1 MKDLEKNRPS
11 GKIATMPSL
20 RVEPGLREAAE
31 SVLAEGESL
40 SAFMEQA
47 LRESIARRRN
57 QRAFIE
63 RGLANREAAR
73 ASGEY
78 YPAETLLEDLGAI
91 LERHRPGHSNG

>member
-1 MKDLEKNRPS
+1 MKDLERNRPS
-11 GKIATMPSL
+11 GKAATMPSL
-20 RVEPGLREAAE
+20 RVAPGLREAAE

-63 RGLANREAAR
+63 RGLAHRDAAR

-78 YPAETLLEDLGAI
+78 HPAETLLEDLDRI
-91 LERHRPGHSNG
+91 LGRHHPGHSGG

>member
-1 MKDLEKNRPS
+1 MNDLDRNRPS
-11 GKIATMPSL
+11 GKVATMPSL
-20 RVEPGLREAAE
+20 RVAPGLRKAAE

-57 QRAFIE
+57 QRAFVE
-63 RGLANREAAR
+63 RGLAHRDGAR

-78 YPAETLLEDLGAI
+78 YPTETLLEDMDTI
-91 LERHRPGHSNG
+91 LERHRSGHPSG